1 MFPISSYRRSFMS
14 RLQILRNAFFLILL
28 SILPASAALAQTASI
43 KTPWTTELQPQWLN
57 QVMPEATSFSDKEG
71 EPPVYRA
78 FRDNPLSGEPELLGF
93 VFLSADIPPEE
104 VGYSAPIA
112 MLIGL
117 SVDGNLTGIKILTY
131 YESFAYSRGD
141 FVADPV
147 FQAQFSGKSITDDF
161 RLNRDI
167 DGLSSATMT
176 SFAISRGARNAARR
190 VAAAYLD
197 FEEGDAQQ
205 RAWAANAMQQ
215 LQQLS
220 WEQMLE
226 QGIVKQLTMPVLT
239 GTELQLTITYIGRP
253 VLGEFFIGADD
264 YTRAERDSSIR
275 LGGREMILVAIGG
288 SGARLYRQHLLTLQQ
303 GDGPARPIQL
313 RRFVT
318 AGNADEGAIAGRAEY
333 AGAIVLEENIDV
345 TQPFTI
351 SYQPQGSELPYSVEY
366 QLSGVGL
373 ALARNEAIL
382 SEQDIEQAMLAEAGF
397 ITRLRHDPPWGD
409 TPWLKVSVLLLI
421 FALVMLAFLRK
432 SSPLRW
438 SALTLT
444 LFYLGFIDGGFLSVS
459 HITNAM
465 LQGPQIFLSNL
476 PMLMLVTFTVVTTLF
491 WGRVF
496 CSSLC
501 PFGALQDFITRF
513 FPNRALPR
521 SWRQIKVPQWLH
533 DRALYIKYAVLALIV
548 VSALMQS
555 NISIFQYFEP
565 FGTLFFFS
573 PSILLWS
580 ILIAIVLGC
589 VLIERF
595 YCRYLCPLGAALGLV
610 SLLSPLRIKRVPQ
623 CTLCKV
629 CEHAC
634 PTGAIRGPLI
644 DFKECVRC
652 DICESKLINRAG
664 SCRHS
669 VEEISRRQ
677 QGRKIPVV
685 EIHVGQPS

>member
-1 MFPISSYRRSFMS
+1 MFHVSPRHSCLSYP
-14 RLQILRNAFFLILL
+14 QILRNVVLLILL
-28 SILPASAALAQTASI
+28 STLPVSAALAQTATI
-43 KTPWTTELQPQWLN
+43 KTPWTTELQPEWLN
-57 QVMPEATSFSDKEG
+57 QVMPEASFFSEKEG

-78 FRDNPLSGEPELLGF
+78 YRDNPTSGEPELLGF

-117 SVDGNLTGIKILTY
+117 NIDGSLSGIKILTY

-147 FQAQFSGKSITDDF
+147 FQAQFPGKSITDDF
-161 RLNRDI
+161 RLKRDI

-190 VAAAYLD
+190 VAASYLN
-197 FEEGDAQQ
+197 FKEGDAEQ
-205 RAWAANAMQQ
+205 RAWAANAKDQ

-226 QGIVKQLTMPVLT
+226 QGIVKQLNIPVLT
-239 GTELQLTITYIGRP
+239 GAELQLTITYIGRP
-253 VLGEFFIGADD
+253 VLGEFFIGRDD
-264 YTRAERDSSIR
+264 YNRAERDSSIR

-303 GDGPARPIQL
+303 GDEPSRPVQP

-318 AGNADEGAIAGRAEY
+318 AGNADEGAIAGRADY
-333 AGAIVLEENIDV
+333 AGAIVLEENVDV
-345 TQPFTI
+345 TKPFTI
-351 SYQPQGSELPYSVEY
+351 SYQPQGSEQSYSLDY
-366 QLSGVGL
+366 QLEGVGL
-373 ALARNEAIL
+373 ALARNEAVL

-409 TPWLKVSVLLLI
+409 TPWLKASLLLLI
-421 FALVMLAFLRK
+421 FTLVMLAFLRK

-438 SALTLT
+438 TALTIT
-444 LFYLGFIDGGFLSVS
+444 LFYLGFFDGGFLSVS
-459 HITNAM
+459 HITGAM

-476 PMLMLVTFTVVTTLF
+476 PMLMLVTFTLITTLL

-513 FPNRALPR
+513 LPR
-521 SWRQIKVPQWLH
+521 RMLPRRWQQLKVPQWLH
-533 DRALYIKYAVLALIV
+533 DRALYIKYAILVLILGTAL
-548 VSALMQS
+548 LQS
-555 NISIFQYFEP
+555 NISIFQYVEP

-573 PSILLWS
+573 PSVLLWT
-580 ILIAIVLGC
+580 ILIAILCGC
-589 VLIERF
+589 LLVERF

-610 SLLSPLRIKRVPQ
+610 ALLSPFRIERIPQ
-623 CTLCKV
+623 CNLCKV

-634 PTGAIRGPLI
+634 PTGAIRSAAI

-652 DICESKLINRAG
+652 DICESKLIDRAG
-664 SCRHS
+664 TCRHS
-669 VEEISRRQ
+669 MDEISRRQ
-677 QGRKIPVV
+677 QARKIPMV
-685 EIHVGQPS
+685 EIQAAQRV

>member
-1 MFPISSYRRSFMS
+1 MRN
-14 RLQILRNAFFLILL
+14 ILFLTLVCVL
-28 SILPASAALAQTASI
+28 STSAALAQTVSI
-43 KTPWTTELQPQWLN
+43 KTPWTTELQPEWFN
-57 QVMPEATSFSDKEG
+57 QVMPEATFFADKEG

-78 FRDNPLSGEPELLGF
+78 YRDNALSGERELLGF
-93 VFLSADIPPEE
+93 AFLSADIPPEE
-104 VGYSAPIA
+104 VGYSAAIA

-117 SVDGNLTGIKILTY
+117 SVEGHLTGIKILTY

-147 FQAQFSGKSITDDF
+147 FQAQFPGKSISDDF

-176 SFAISRGARNAARR
+176 SFAIARGARNAARR
-190 VAAAYLD
+190 VAAAYLN
-197 FEEGDAQQ
+197 FQEGDAQQ
-205 RAWAANAMQQ
+205 RIWADNARQQ

-220 WEQMLE
+220 WEHMLE
-226 QGIVKQLTMPVLT
+226 QGIVKQLNMPVLT

-264 YTRAERDSSIR
+264 YNRAERDSSIR

-288 SGARLYRQHLLTLQQ
+288 TGARLYRQHLLMLQQ
-303 GDGPARPIQL
+303 GDGPARTIQP

-318 AGNADEGAIAGRAEY
+318 AGNADEGAFAGRAEY
-333 AGAIVLEENIDV
+333 AGAIVLDENIDV

-351 SYQPQGSELPYSVEY
+351 SYKPQGSEQTWSVDY
-366 QLSGVGL
+366 QLNGVGL
-373 ALARNEAIL
+373 ALARDEAVL
-382 SEQDIEQAMLAEAGF
+382 SDEDIEQAMLAEAGF
-397 ITRLRHDPPWGD
+397 ITRLRLDPPWGD
-409 TPWLKVSVLLLI
+409 TPWLKVSMLLLI
-421 FALVMLAFLRK
+421 FTLVMLAFLRK

-444 LFYLGFIDGGFLSVS
+444 LFYLGFLDGGFLSVS
-459 HITNAM
+459 HISNAM

-476 PMLMLVTFTVVTTLF
+476 PMLMVVIFTLVTTLL

-513 FPNRALPR
+513 LPR
-521 SWRQIKVPQWLH
+521 RLLPRNWRQLKVPQWLH
-533 DRALYIKYAVLALIV
+533 DRALYIKYAVLALILLT
-548 VSALMQS
+548 ALVQS

-573 PSILLWS
+573 PSLLLWS

-589 VLIERF
+589 VLVDRF

-610 SLLSPLRIKRVPQ
+610 SLLSPFRIKRVPQ

-634 PTGAIRGPLI
+634 PTGAIRAAAI

-652 DICESKLINRAG
+652 DICESKLIKLAG
-664 SCRHS
+664 TCRHS
-669 VEEISRRQ
+669 MDEISHRQ

-685 EIHVGQPS
+685 EISVGQTV